1 MSWHRVSAAP
11 ACRAGALV
19 LLAGAALAPAAALA
33 ADNDLRGQPQAF
45 KIDAK
50 TVQVQFVTDDKLE
63 RPSASRVVIA
73 DRGTAI
79 RVKAD
84 GRHGDDFRYIAS
96 VKLRRAVEVGKKY
109 TVSISLDGGEPMK
122 RLVLVKAKR

>member
-1 MSWHRVSAAP
+1 MFTSRLPKTITAA
-11 ACRAGALV
+11 
-19 LLAGAALAPAAALA
+19 LAAAALAPAAALA

-50 TVQVQFVTDDKLE
+50 TVQVRFVTDDKLA
-63 RPSASRVVIA
+63 RPSDSRVVIA

-84 GRHGDDFRYIAS
+84 GRHGDDFRYAAS
-96 VKLRRAVEVGKKY
+96 VKLRRAVEVGRKY
-109 TVSISLDGGEPMK
+109 TVSISLDGGEPIK